1 VALKQPTVSIVQGMQ
16 VLNQQITPIKRSHQ
30 STHLLQRLRIG
41 LPALEVADA
50 AQGVAHLVDGAERLG
65 GGLLHVGF

>member
-1 VALKQPTVSIVQGMQ
+1 
-16 VLNQQITPIKRSHQ
+16 
-30 STHLLQRLRIG
+30 LQRLRIG
-41 LPALEVADA
+41 LSPLEVTDA